1 MSSESEGDA
10 VNPYVVGVLVLGPI
24 GLAVTAMAYLFTGPY
39 LTLVVGAAF
48 FGAVTAMAAYAV
60 RDHRDA
66 GTGAVERPAN

>member
-1 MSSESEGDA
+1 MSTETEGGA

-24 GLAVTAMAYLFTGPY
+24 GLAVTAMAYVFTGPF

-60 RDHRDA
+60 RERLDA
-66 GTGAVERPAN
+66 RTGAVEQHTG